1 MPLPPGG
8 RYYTEEQFTEL
19 QQNKVKN
26 AIKALIGPVE
36 TQPEIVFQLE
46 DLQKEMG
53 FMKDE
58 VSKFREV
65 ITTV

>member
-1 MPLPPGG
+1 M
-8 RYYTEEQFTEL
+8 